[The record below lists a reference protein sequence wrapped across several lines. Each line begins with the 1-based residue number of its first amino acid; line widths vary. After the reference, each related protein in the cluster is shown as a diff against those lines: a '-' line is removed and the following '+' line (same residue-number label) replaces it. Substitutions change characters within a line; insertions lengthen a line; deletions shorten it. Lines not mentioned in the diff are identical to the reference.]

1 MEAKGGSWRQM
12 GRVSALAA
20 SAAWA
25 AAVQGGTTDLRVGRA
40 CLPSHA
46 FGIRREGSELT
57 VVTMR
62 ATSLWSMVTQKGGWY
77 RAF

>member
-25 AAVQGGTTDLRVGRA
+25 AAVQGGTTDLPVGRA

-46 FGIRREGSELT
+46 FGIRREGSVLT

-62 ATSLWSMVTQKGGWY
+62 AASLWSMVTQKGG
-77 RAF
+77 